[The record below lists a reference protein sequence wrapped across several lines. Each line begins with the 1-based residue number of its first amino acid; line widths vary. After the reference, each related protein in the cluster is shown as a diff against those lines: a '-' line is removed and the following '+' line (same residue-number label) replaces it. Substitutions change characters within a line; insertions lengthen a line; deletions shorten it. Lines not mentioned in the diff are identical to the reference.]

1 MRTIYVYDYKN
12 YKVGGTV
19 GVRPSVR
26 AIIIKDGKLGMIHSR
41 RFDYYTFAG
50 GGIDPGESHEEA
62 LIREVREELGL
73 KVLPE
78 TIREYGL
85 LIRKEKG
92 KIDDLFIQENYYY
105 LCEVSDQQMEQ
116 ELEGYEIIEDYEVCW
131 VTPEIAIRVNQ
142 DHDHGE
148 MGSGPTQAEYMHH
161 LFHRDEVL
169 MRKLVEE
176 GLVPAGEPA
185 ENG

>member
-1 MRTIYVYDYKN
+1 MRTLYVYDYKN
-12 YKVGGTV
+12 YKVDGTV

-41 RFDYYTFAG
+41 KFDYYTFAG
-50 GGIDPGESHEEA
+50 GGIDPGESQEEA

-73 KVLPE
+73 KVRPE

-85 LIRKEKG
+85 LVRKEKG
-92 KIDDLFIQENYYY
+92 AIDDLFIQENYYY
-105 LCEVSDQQMEQ
+105 LCEVEEQQLEQ
-116 ELEGYEIIEDYEVCW
+116 ELEGYEIVEDYELCW
-131 VTPEIAIRVNQ
+131 VTPETAIRTNW

-148 MGSGPTQAEYMHH
+148 MCSGPSHENYMSH
-161 LFHRDEVL
+161 LFHRDEML

-176 GLVPAGEPA
+176 GLIPTGESA